1 MVGAGCIDETQDGVQ
16 PEAILLGK
24 EKAAQLHRLRRVG
37 VVSFDQPCGMKD
49 YKEYLEM
56 VLLTKNSHK
65 DVVECSADQWL
76 RFHAKKVNQTLKDI
90 QFEPSIYGHIPQKLF
105 TAAVRP
111 CRMVGVV
118 SVNVWDAIIIVL
130 HCDSWDEFANRIR
143 WTLGQKGSGEMHNNN
158 KQTTNNSC
166 CTLKRGGANC
176 TRERLASD

>member
-1 MVGAGCIDETQDGVQ
+1 MKRRMECS
-16 PEAILLGK
+16 
-24 EKAAQLHRLRRVG
+24 LRRFCWGRRRQHNCIASAEWAWLVLI
-37 VVSFDQPCGMKD
+37 SPACGMED

-76 RFHAKKVNQTLKDI
+76 RFQVKKVNQTLKDI

-105 TAAVRP
+105 AAAVRP

-130 HCDSWDEFANRIR
+130 HCDSRVEKMNQVDTRAERNPEVEKC
-143 WTLGQKGSGEMHNNN
+143 TT
-158 KQTTNNSC
+158 TTNNKKQQ
-166 CTLKRGGANC
+166 TTAV
-176 TRERLASD
+176 AF